1 MTTNP
6 SLPPMALTSM
16 DRIRIDARPLKI
28 ISADSKG
35 VVAAAD
41 GGFHEAFTH
50 KELYALLEADRLQ
63 IDESFFSPG
72 KAKLRLEEKPR
83 ELSDLDEEERRW
95 VKFKHDVVTR
105 FIRYEAAKEFSRS
118 DNSLRAAGLRIHA
131 DLCAEGLNGKTTRL
145 CRAPNGKDTPDRPI
159 PAPSPYQLQRWLRRF
174 EQHGC
179 CEEALIDGY
188 HRCGNDNLK
197 LPEEVRDLIAEY
209 VPSYGDN
216 RKVTGRSIW
225 RKVEEEIEKLNVA
238 RANRGMSAL
247 PVPSERAIYRAIG
260 KLDRY
265 QIMAGREGAE
275 VAQRKFSIV
284 HEGIRPQRLLERV
297 EMDAWKVTLS
307 TLLVDTE
314 TWERMTPVER
324 KQVARVRCYITAAV
338 DCASRCVLA
347 LYLHVDAPSGAS
359 SIAAL
364 QMITE
369 NKARLS
375 EMTGLSSAWFMRG
388 RPELLVTDGGGE
400 FKDHRFRG
408 TVADLRV
415 AHQFARPKHPQDR
428 GTIERFFETL
438 EQYLSAEFSGRTFR
452 NVGERG
458 EYEAGEQA
466 SLTVDQL
473 REVLPMIVNRY
484 HNTPNEGLGRETPL
498 DAWKRLARECSVR
511 PAPSPSEARNIFG
524 IRTGRRI
531 SGRGIR
537 FLGLHYQSREVQELR
552 RKINQREAQ
561 IRVDPQ
567 DLGEISV
574 QTEKGWVSVKCS
586 EDFATGVS
594 AEEWIAA
601 NTRLRQRFA
610 AQAAIARPALIE
622 AIEAIRE
629 IASNAHRTA
638 KLKPTVITESEF
650 KTAEQNLLRTFRI
663 REEAA
668 SPATDD
674 DVLGIA
680 GDDDF
685 TDSALGH
692 DQAGESDEQ
701 NDDFAD
707 AGDMELEG

>member
-1 MTTNP
+1 MTINP

-50 KELYALLEADRLQ
+50 KDLYALLEADRLQ

-72 KAKLRLEEKPR
+72 KAKLRLEAKPR
-83 ELSDLDEEERRW
+83 ELPDLDEEERRW

-105 FIRYEAAKEFSRS
+105 FIRQEAAKEFSRS
-118 DNSLRAAGLRIHA
+118 DNSLRAAGLRIHS
-131 DLCAEGLNGKTTRL
+131 DLCAEGLNGKATRL
-145 CRAPNGKDTPDRPI
+145 CRAPNGKDTSNRPI

-188 HRCGNDNLK
+188 HRSGNRGFK
-197 LPEEVRDLIAEY
+197 LPEQVRHLIAKHA
-209 VPSYGDN
+209 PSYCDD

-225 RKVEEEIEKLNVA
+225 KKVEEEIAKLNLA
-238 RANRGMSAL
+238 RAGMNMPAL
-247 PVPSERAIYRAIG
+247 PVPSEKAIYRAIK
-260 KLDRY
+260 KLDPFRV
-265 QIMAGREGAE
+265 MAGREGAE
-275 VAQRKFSIV
+275 VAQRKFAIV
-284 HEGIRPQRLLERV
+284 HDGVRPQRLLERV
-297 EMDAWKVTLS
+297 EMDVWKVTI
-307 TLLVDTE
+307 TALLVDTE

-324 KQVARVRCYITAAV
+324 KQVTRVRCYITAAI
-338 DCASRCVLA
+338 DCASRCLLA

-369 NKARLS
+369 DKARLS
-375 EMTGLSSAWFMRG
+375 EATGLSTVWFMRG
-388 RPELLVTDGGGE
+388 RPELLVTDGGPE

-408 TVADLRV
+408 AVADLRV
-415 AHQFARPKHPQDR
+415 AHQYARPKHPQDR
-428 GTIERFFETL
+428 GTIERFFETI
-438 EQYLSAEFSGRTFR
+438 EEYLSAEFSGRTFR

-466 SLTVDQL
+466 NLTVDQL
-473 REVLPMIVNRY
+473 REVLPMLVNRY
-484 HNTPNEGLGRETPL
+484 HNTKHEGLGQETPL

-524 IRTGRRI
+524 IRTARRI
-531 SGRGIR
+531 SGRGVR
-537 FLGLHYQSREVQELR
+537 FLGLHYNSRDVQELR
-552 RKINQREAQ
+552 RTINQREAQ
-561 IRVDPQ
+561 IRIDPQ
-567 DLGEISV
+567 DLGEISIH
-574 QTEKGWVSVKCS
+574 TEQGWVSVKCV
-586 EDFATGVS
+586 EDFAKGVS

-610 AQAAIARPALIE
+610 AQAEIARPALME

-629 IASNAHRTA
+629 IARNAHRTA
-638 KLKPTVITESEF
+638 GLKPTVITDKEF
-650 KTAEQNLLRTFRI
+650 KAAEQNLLRTFRI
-663 REEAA
+663 RDGAA

-680 GDDDF
+680 EADAFSSAADDH
-685 TDSALGH
+685 LE
-692 DQAGESDEQ
+692 ESDEDH
-701 NDDFAD
+701 DDIAD
-707 AGDMELEG
+707 AGDMDLEDN